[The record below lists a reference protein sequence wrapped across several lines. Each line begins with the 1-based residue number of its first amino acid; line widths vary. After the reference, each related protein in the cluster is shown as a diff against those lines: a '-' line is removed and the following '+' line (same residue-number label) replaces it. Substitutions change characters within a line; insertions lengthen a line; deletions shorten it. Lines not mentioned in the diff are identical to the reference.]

1 MIEEPKWL
9 SSKAIRAIQEILI
22 TRTGGIS
29 GVINQTQLE
38 STVDKPKFFFKYE
51 PESSIFKLAAA
62 YGYGFIK
69 NHCFCDGN
77 KRIALAAVSTFLRM
91 NGYRLNASEVEAAS
105 FFLDLA
111 GALENYEEGLIRLTY
126 WIKKNAIE
134 LEREN

>member
-1 MIEEPKWL
+1 VIEEPKWL
-9 SSKAIRAIQEILI
+9 SSQVVRAIQEILI
-22 TRTGGIS
+22 VRTGGTP
-29 GVINQTQLE
+29 GLLNPTQLE

-51 PESSIFKLAAA
+51 PESSIFKWAAA

-77 KRIALAAVSTFLRM
+77 KRIALAAVSTFLLK

-111 GALENYEEGLIRLTY
+111 GALETYDEGLARLTD
-126 WIKKNAIE
+126 WIEKQAIE
-134 LEREN
+134 LERED